1 MTQETSRAQ
10 TIREPTAP
18 EGDQEASEHR
28 AMAGT
33 GGGCPEV
40 SAVRGSLVWFA
51 TDPFLTS
58 SEEALEYIEDGL
70 LVVRDGRIEAVGPYE
85 ELVDSLPTGVTVV
98 HHRDKL
104 IVPGFVD
111 PHVHYVQ
118 TRIIG
123 AYGNQLLDWLQN
135 SVHPEEAR
143 FASPDYARR
152 YAALFCDQIL
162 RNGTTTALVNCATYP
177 VSVDALFEETNR
189 RGMRMA
195 AGKVLMDRNARTD
208 LLDPS
213 PEQGYEESA
222 ELIRKWHGVG
232 RGLYAITPRFAV
244 ACTDEMLRLAGQL
257 WHENPGTLMQTHLAE
272 NLDEIEEV
280 RRLFPDRRD
289 YVDVY
294 EHFGLLGRR
303 AVFAHAVH
311 LDERG
316 WGRLAATGSGIAHCP
331 TSNLFLGSGLFSMP
345 EAKEPERPVRTG
357 LGTDVGGGTSLSL
370 LQTMNEAYKVGE
382 LGRYPMDGTKLFYL
396 ATRGGAET
404 MGLDGVVGSLA
415 PGHEADFVVL
425 DPTATQLLSVRTAE
439 SESVD
444 DLLFALA
451 KLGDDRAVAAT
462 YVNGRPAHERNPCL
476 DPKPERTKRHRRTRS
491 LDEQL
496 RWVEFEDD
504 RGWSYENAITPSR
517 SPYGPAVEAYKGRLY
532 CLYQLPNGYL
542 WWTVHDEDTGSWR
555 AEGPL
560 VDTLS
565 DSVPSHGPLS
575 LSHANDHLYYVH
587 HRSSDDTRLWWA
599 RYNAEGE
606 TGWSTDRLVTAPG
619 GPEVRATGASLTV
632 YDGRLYCVLRDEDG
646 RLRWLSHDTQSEEWS
661 CEHEIPGCIFSDR
674 TPAVE
679 RFKGLL
685 HCVHDRGD
693 DQLHWCTYDSGS
705 DRWSESRRIEDP
717 DGRPIR
723 TSWAPALA
731 RYNDRLYCV
740 FRQEDHLGAGRL
752 WWTRHDIDQGWSHP
766 ELVGY
771 GTPSPGFDVSAYH
784 GSFFCVYRS

>member
-1 MTQETSRAQ
+1 
-10 TIREPTAP
+10 
-18 EGDQEASEHR
+18 
-28 AMAGT
+28 MAGT
-33 GGGCPEV
+33 GRGCSDV
-40 SAVRGSLVWFA
+40 SAVRGSLVWFTA
-51 TDPFLTS
+51 DPFLTS
-58 SEEALEYIEDGL
+58 SEEALEFIEDGL
-70 LVVRDGRIEAVGPYE
+70 LVVRDSRIEAVGPYE
-85 ELVDSLPTGVTVV
+85 ELVGSLPTGVTVV

-135 SVHPEEAR
+135 SVYPEEAR

-189 RGMRMA
+189 RGMRVA
-195 AGKVLMDRNARTD
+195 AGKVLMDRNARAD

-257 WHENPGTLMQTHLAE
+257 WHANPGTLMQTHLAE
-272 NLDEIEEV
+272 NLDEVEEV
-280 RRLFPDRRD
+280 RRLFPDRQD

-345 EAKEPERPVRTG
+345 EAKAAQRPVRTG

-396 ATRGGAET
+396 ATQGGADA

-425 DPTATQLLSVRTAE
+425 DPSATRLLAVRTAE
-439 SESVD
+439 SETVD

-462 YVNGRPAHERNPCL
+462 YVNGRLAHERNPCL
-476 DPKPERTKRHRRTRS
+476 DPKPDRSKHHRWTRS
-491 LDEQL
+491 LDKEL
-496 RWVEFEDD
+496 RWVNFEEGQ
-504 RGWSYENAITPSR
+504 GWSKDLQVPNAW
-517 SPYGPAVEAYKGRLY
+517 SPYAPAIEAYKSRLY
-532 CLYQLPNGYL
+532 CLHQDTASNAYL
-542 WWTVHDEDTGSWR
+542 WWDVYDKDTGSWR
-555 AEGPL
+555 GDRPL
-560 VDTLS
+560 HNALGDP
-565 DSVPSHGPLS
+565 VPNHGPPS
-575 LSHANDHLYYVH
+575 LSHANDYLYYVH
-587 HRSSDDTRLWWA
+587 HRSSHDHRLWWA
-599 RYNAEGE
+599 RYNTEGG
-606 TGWSTDRLVTAPG
+606 TGWATDRPVTVPG
-619 GPEVRATGASLTV
+619 GREVRATGASLTV
-632 YDGRLYCVLRDEDG
+632 YDGRLYCVLRGDDG
-646 RLRWLSHDTQSEEWS
+646 RLRWLSHDTHTEEWS
-661 CEHEIPGCIFSDR
+661 SEREIPGSLTSDH
-674 TPAVE
+674 TPAVD
-679 RFKGLL
+679 RFKDLL
-685 HCVHDRGD
+685 HCVHDRRDG
-693 DQLHWCTYDSGS
+693 QLHWCTYDSVSG
-705 DRWSESRRIEDP
+705 RWSESRRIEDP
-717 DGRPIR
+717 DGTPIR
-723 TSWAPALA
+723 TSWAPALT
-731 RYNDRLYCV
+731 RYNDHLYCV
-740 FRQEDHLGAGRL
+740 FRREDSLGTGRL
-752 WWTRHDIDQGWSHP
+752 WWTRHNSGHGWSRP
-766 ELVGY
+766 EQVGRAIS
-771 GTPSPGFDVSAYH
+771 SPGFDVSAYH
-784 GSFFCVYRS
+784 GPLFCVHRG